1 MKSTEKTV
9 KNNKAKGS
17 QSKRCEKL
25 EENLSAKN
33 WNTLFLSGFTEDV
46 KKVFMYQENL
56 LWKRL
61 RPCMAGTW
69 SKKVSQVKVFWQ

>member
-17 QSKRCEKL
+17 VVKKL

-56 LWKRL
+56 L
-61 RPCMAGTW
+61 
-69 SKKVSQVKVFWQ
+69 